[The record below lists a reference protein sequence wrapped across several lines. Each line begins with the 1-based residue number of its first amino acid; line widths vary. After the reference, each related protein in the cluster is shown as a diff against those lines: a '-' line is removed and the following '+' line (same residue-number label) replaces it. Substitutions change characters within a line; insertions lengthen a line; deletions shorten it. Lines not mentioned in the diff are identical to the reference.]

1 MPSGAVQKVQT
12 SVRGTDA
19 ASQGHLQLD
28 AEGGV
33 HAVTPKTKYVM
44 PPFEVFLAAAPLS
57 LSIGRKG
64 FHPGTA
70 QHQVDYPKAG
80 IRGGLGMG
88 LAGAIVS
95 VLAHSRPV
103 SAAFAS
109 YGVGWR
115 VYSHFLARGED
126 VVFPKDT
133 LMDIR
138 FGIHNGSA
146 PAPPGHPC
154 FAGCETR

>member
-1 MPSGAVQKVQT
+1 
-12 SVRGTDA
+12 
-19 ASQGHLQLD
+19 
-28 AEGGV
+28 V
-33 HAVTPKTKYVM
+33 HPKYYVM
-44 PPFEVFLAAAPLS
+44 TAFEVFLAATPLN
-57 LSIGRKG
+57 LGIGRRG
-64 FHPGTA
+64 FHAGSAP
-70 QHQVDYPKAG
+70 HDVDYPKAG

-126 VVFPKDT
+126 VVFPKNT

-138 FGIHNGSA
+138 FGIHDGSA
-146 PAPPGHPC
+146 P
-154 FAGCETR
+154 